1 MVLVPKHSH
10 VTCFKNFQKRP
21 LLCSLLAQK
30 LQLSVIDAS
39 TVLVPLKLS
48 LVFLC
53 VAFLWG
59 QLLRPNAGCW
69 LNTGNFHLHDASDK
83 KVVLL
88 NSYPSTTAGEGMCQ
102 RSGGLWAL
110 GKVNY
115 KRIDSISQR
124 LSNMPQPCVQ
134 PTQWAAQGKA
144 HGGVVFMFL
153 FMFFSFNAA
162 QLTTPQFPLTS
173 PSWQMGL
180 DQLLGNFGTGIC
192 HLEEKAPRE

>member
-1 MVLVPKHSH
+1 MMVLVPKHSH
-10 VTCFKNFQKRP
+10 VTCFKGFQKSP

-30 LQLSVIDAS
+30 LRLSVIDAS

-88 NSYPSTTAGEGMCQ
+88 KSYPSAPAGKGACQ

-110 GKVNY
+110 GKINY

-124 LSNMPQPCVQ
+124 LSNMPQLCMW
-134 PTQWAAQGKA
+134 PTHGAAQGKA
-144 HGGVVFMFL
+144 LGGVVFHVLVHVLL
-153 FMFFSFNAA
+153 FQRS
-162 QLTTPQFPLTS
+162 S
-173 PSWQMGL
+173 
-180 DQLLGNFGTGIC
+180 QLLGSLLLLPPG
-192 HLEEKAPRE
+192 REAWTSFWETLG